1 MLRRIG
7 QTHGTE
13 ESSLGCDARGLQ
25 YRIPCESTTLERC
38 LTRHRRL
45 PSNHALFRL
54 IRRRLAKK
62 RVDFLP
68 SIKVKVIL
76 AILSQVCLRV
86 VLRASYG
93 VV

>member
-1 MLRRIG
+1 M
-7 QTHGTE
+7 E
-13 ESSLGCDARGLQ
+13 FSLEDGARSLQ
-25 YRIPCESTTLERC
+25 YRTPRESTALEHC
-38 LTRHRRL
+38 LTHHRRL

-54 IRRRLAKK
+54 IRRRQAKK

-76 AILSQVCLRV
+76 EILSQVCLRV

-93 VV
+93 VVE